1 MEPHGGEFPQE
12 EGEFAVA
19 GIYVNA
25 NFGCEYRHTSVLT
38 LSQIESV
45 NATSPRSRIL
55 ENENAN
61 KTGGF
66 S

>member
-12 EGEFAVA
+12 KGEFAVA
-19 GIYVNA
+19 GICVNA

-45 NATSPRSRIL
+45 NTTSSHSRIL